1 MSQDE
6 ANKVFRDLPKTLSE
20 KLLKEKAI
28 EDELM
33 MFLENLEKKA
43 EKIANEKSKISGQIE
58 IDV

>member
-1 MSQDE
+1 MLPNGKYRIKKGKAFIEKAPTEMSQDE

-33 MFLENLEKKA
+33 MF
-43 EKIANEKSKISGQIE
+43 
-58 IDV
+58 

>member
-1 MSQDE
+1 MTSQENTTYSIRFSDIADKE
-6 ANKVFRDLPKTLSE
+6 I
-20 KLLKEKAI
+20 EKAI